1 MILLLL
7 VCSLSQ
13 LDQTYKAGDYEHVA
27 ASARIFLADS
37 AASRDDSVAILRLQA
52 FSLVA
57 LGRNREAA
65 GAFRRALDLDPRM
78 TLDPEAVSPKIR
90 AVFDRV
96 RREMPPPPEPVRL
109 DTVYARR
116 PVPISIIIPGA
127 GQFHNGQHGKG
138 YALIGLTTASAAG
151 LVSSHIFYNRAHDDY
166 LAATEPQDIA
176 DKYGTANNWHR
187 VRTITIG
194 TTTVIWLYSLFDALI
209 NL

>member
-7 VCSLSQ
+7 VCSLGG
-13 LDQTYKAGDYEHVA
+13 LDQSYKAGDYEHVV
-27 ASARIFLADS
+27 ASAPALLSDS
-37 AASRDDSVAILRLQA
+37 AFSRDDSVAILRLQA

-65 GAFRRALDLDPRM
+65 SAFRRALDLNPRM

-90 AVFDRV
+90 AVFDQV
-96 RREMPPPPEPVRL
+96 RREMPLPPEPVRF
-109 DTVYARR
+109 DTVYARK

-127 GQFHNGQHGKG
+127 GQFHNGQRGKG
-138 YALIGLTTASAAG
+138 YALIGLGVASVAG
-151 LVSSHIFYNRAHDDY
+151 LVSSHIMYNRAHGDY
-166 LAATEPQDIA
+166 LAATEPRDIA
-176 DKYGTANNWHR
+176 NKYGTANNWHR
-187 VRTITIG
+187 ARTITIG